1 MTSLSAAI
9 AALLE
14 AGIPE
19 DDLCA
24 MPSSHRLPLCS
35 DRTRY
40 LLEVEDK
47 EELTRNIIGT
57 IVSVLFVALGAGL
70 FLGFMT
76 LDDMDLRIIQRSSL
90 DVDEKVY
97 ATNLIPIVQQR
108 HRLLVTLL
116 IFDTVAYETLPIFM
130 DALVPSAFAVALST
144 LLIMVFGEIIPSAF
158 FTGPHQLY
166 LANFVAP
173 FVSFLMTALYP
184 MVYPLARILDVL
196 THEKSDPT
204 TAEEYNRGELSALI
218 RIQYEQRTKG
228 FRGRAAFRQRDKY
241 KYDPTNDGPTW
252 KALKREIL
260 EAAHERDTDLR
271 STHDDELTTD
281 SPPPALE
288 EQLEPP
294 MHIAEVKMME
304 GALQMRTRIAL
315 DVYTPLSKLYAIS
328 EDLILN
334 KGTIFNIYYEGF
346 SRVPVFRPNPDDPTN
361 DGPTWKALKREILE
375 AAHERDTD
383 LRSTHDDELTTD
395 SPPPALE
402 EQLEPP
408 MHIAEVKM
416 MEGALQMRTRIALDV
431 YTPLSKLYAISEDLI
446 LNKGTIFNIYYEGF
460 SRVPVFRP
468 NPDDPHDNTQILGFL
483 MTRTLMMI
491 DWEHERAVSTLN
503 ASFLQP
509 DCINP
514 RMSLVQLLPKLREG
528 GSLMA
533 FVCARPDI
541 ARDAL
546 ADGKPLP
553 VEAGFMGVITM
564 QDVVECILQDPVY
577 DEVDYKERE
586 RAVATLQRWAATRL
600 QKVFRRK
607 QAQRLLQQARI
618 EARRHSGSVNDL
630 NDRTPLLGAGSTD
643 GRVYSS
649 VGDIV

>member
-9 AALLE
+9 GALVE

-40 LLEVEDK
+40 LLEIEDK

-184 MVYPLARILDVL
+184 VVYPLARILDVL

-241 KYDPTNDGPTW
+241 KY
-252 KALKREIL
+252 
-260 EAAHERDTDLR
+260 
-271 STHDDELTTD
+271 
-281 SPPPALE
+281 
-288 EQLEPP
+288 
-294 MHIAEVKMME
+294 
-304 GALQMRTRIAL
+304 
-315 DVYTPLSKLYAIS
+315 
-328 EDLILN
+328 
-334 KGTIFNIYYEGF
+334 
-346 SRVPVFRPNPDDPTN
+346 DPTN

-618 EARRHSGSVNDL
+618 EARRHSGSENDL